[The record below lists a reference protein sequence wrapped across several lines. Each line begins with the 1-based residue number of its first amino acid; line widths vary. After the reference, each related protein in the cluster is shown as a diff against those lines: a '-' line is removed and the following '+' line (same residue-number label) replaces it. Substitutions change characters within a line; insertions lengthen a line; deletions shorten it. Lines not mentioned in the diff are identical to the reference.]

1 MYFACLRAA
10 LASFR
15 ASGTAVRA
23 HASTLFFSCLDLFSL
38 FAQLGR
44 VGVLEWCDFFCGIYF
59 LAFLFPFSERFAG
72 AGTFDKVGIRLGVL
86 SLFAFLLA
94 ALRGVALCTGSAE
107 SWGGGGVLVSS
118 YIQMDMCFRSIGV
131 SGRGSEEAIL
141 LRINI

>member
-107 SWGGGGVLVSS
+107 SW
-118 YIQMDMCFRSIGV
+118 R
-131 SGRGSEEAIL
+131 GRGGPCS
-141 LRINI
+141 